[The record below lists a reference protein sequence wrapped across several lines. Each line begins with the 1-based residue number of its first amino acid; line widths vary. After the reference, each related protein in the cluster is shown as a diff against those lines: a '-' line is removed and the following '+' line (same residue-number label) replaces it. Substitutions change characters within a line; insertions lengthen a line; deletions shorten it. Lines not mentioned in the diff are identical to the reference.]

1 VASSNGNSS
10 GSKGQTI
17 DGGTMRL
24 TNTGNLPETVSTV
37 TLNVSNPALFSF
49 LSLSASVEGGADQAA
64 IAGPLGATVTFVF
77 APALTV
83 PAGDSAVFTLSA
95 GMSGAAQ
102 VAGNLGRPGSTR
114 LGGGGRGAGELA
126 AMLGLIGLGLVLV
139 PGDKRRRIRLF
150 AVMFV
155 LIAATQVG
163 CGSDNNRAT
172 VLGTSVQSV
181 PACGLGASMPGAGSA
196 TGAVGV
202 TGLPA
207 TLSQIRLVN

>member
-1 VASSNGNSS
+1 
-10 GSKGQTI
+10 
-17 DGGTMRL
+17 
-24 TNTGNLPETVSTV
+24 V

-49 LSLSASVEGGADQAA
+49 LSLSASVEGGSDQAA
-64 IAGPLGATVTFVF
+64 IAGPLGNTIMFVF

-95 GMSGAAQ
+95 GISGASQ

-114 LGGGGRGAGELA
+114 LGGDGRGAGRLA

-139 PGDKRRRIRLF
+139 PGGSRRRICLF
-150 AVMFV
+150 SAMLL
-155 LIAATQVG
+155 LIVATQVG
-163 CGSDNNRAT
+163 CGGDNNSVA

-181 PACGLGASMPGAGSA
+181 PACGIGASMPGAGSA
-196 TGAVGV
+196 TGAVGI

-207 TLSQIRLVN
+207 TLS